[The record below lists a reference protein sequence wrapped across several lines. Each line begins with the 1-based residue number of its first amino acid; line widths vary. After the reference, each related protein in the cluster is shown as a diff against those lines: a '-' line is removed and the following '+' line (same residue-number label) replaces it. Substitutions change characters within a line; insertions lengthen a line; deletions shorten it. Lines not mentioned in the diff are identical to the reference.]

1 MEASPSPSASLQCF
15 REQKGVCIRESE
27 RWEREMGKRGRDGG
41 AERERE
47 RERKVRAVL
56 LI

>member
-47 RERKVRAVL
+47 RERER
-56 LI
+56 